1 MRFPPRTAF
10 LSSTLSSLRFV
21 VVTSALTLLPLT
33 ISCKGSD
40 DTDKKSDKA
49 DKSDKSKK
57 SDQSAQADD
66 ENKEPSNTDGAN
78 SGTDGE
84 KPAAKK
90 HSAIEGYHSYD
101 EEADGEKQIQL
112 ALTQAG
118 ISKKNVLLMFGG
130 NWCKWCRAFDQLA
143 QSNAEIKQILDNN
156 FVFTHINSDTNSK
169 IDEKY
174 GKPFRLGFPVFMVL
188 DAKGRVLHTQES
200 GSLENEDKSVGH
212 DPKKVANFLQLW
224 GVTPLGKEDSATGS
238 GNLLPEN
245 APNGATGATGATN
258 NIINPNGSINTN
270 NLNPGGAGVP
280 SNKKPSE
287 GNLLGGAQ

>member
-1 MRFPPRTAF
+1 MRFSSRTF
-10 LSSTLSSLRFV
+10 FFSSLRFV
-21 VVTSALTLLPLT
+21 VVTSSLVLLPLT
-33 ISCKGSD
+33 VSCKGSD
-40 DTDKKSDKA
+40 DTANKSEKSEKSEKSGKSEKSEKNKKAQSPDTNADANAPNNGADNSDHT
-49 DKSDKSKK
+49 
-57 SDQSAQADD
+57 DD
-66 ENKEPSNTDGAN
+66 
-78 SGTDGE
+78 E

-90 HSAIEGYHSYD
+90 HSALEGYQSYD
-101 EEADGEKQIQL
+101 ETADGEKQIQL

-143 QSNAEIKQILDNN
+143 QSNAEIKQIIDNN
-156 FVFTHINSDTNSK
+156 FVFTHINSDTNAK

-200 GSLENEDKSVGH
+200 GSLENEDKSLGH

-224 GVTPLGKEDSATGS
+224 GVTPLGSENHGTENHAPD
-238 GNLLPEN
+238 GNHP
-245 APNGATGATGATN
+245 
-258 NIINPNGSINTN
+258 
-270 NLNPGGAGVP
+270 
-280 SNKKPSE
+280 KPPE